1 VYKKYKSHF
10 ALFLVCALALFS
22 SSHIPTRADEGIAM
36 QQDENSN
43 AVSVGMA
50 TNNAGKAL
58 LTGRRVISTRSYSNV
73 GWIKQIDVAT
83 GLGDSAFN
91 SADDD
96 SININVTQQPP
107 DAGSVYLDL
116 SNSQKETLCTA
127 ATWDNENSVWW
138 VACRSLNSS
147 NKYAVYFLKV
157 TTTGTITSYL
167 TTIGGG
173 TGSNKNGYPGR
184 QGSLLLEGSN
194 LVLVGYRGTT
204 LSNPVKT
211 STDYRPFIAKFAIS
225 SAQNNWA
232 PSALSEFTSTDSDSS
247 TGAYNYRAV
256 AVVSDGS
263 YYYSVYTHLQNG
275 GFKVGKFS
283 ASNLSASD
291 SGFFSSLTFPSA
303 TVGNSPYSVPTS
315 MAFYNNKLFLAGS
328 VRSNSN
334 SAYYGVVAA
343 IQASNGNAVTTCDG
357 DGFNL
362 FQVSSNHDTLLNDV
376 VTSGNSLMLAGASYN
391 GTNYKAFTGKLSLAN
406 SACSFDN
413 TYGSGGAYFYAEGP
427 SDNFTTATKKAG
439 ADMNRLKADLK
450 SPEVKA
456 RIQND
461 MDEGQKL
468 GVRGTPKFFINGVS
482 LTGARPLSDFESII
496 DRWLKKI

>member
-1 VYKKYKSHF
+1 
-10 ALFLVCALALFS
+10 
-22 SSHIPTRADEGIAM
+22 M

-58 LTGRRVISTRSYSNV
+58 LTGRRVISSRSYSNV
-73 GWIKQIDVAT
+73 GWIKQIDVAS
-83 GLGDSAFN
+83 GLGDSLFN

-173 TGSNKNGYPGR
+173 TGSNKNGYPAIFGDKKAPITIVAFSDFQCPYCKR
-184 QGSLLLEGSN
+184 GFETVSQVEKKYGKEVRFVFRHFPLPFHSMAKPAAEYFEAIALQSPEKAYLFHDEVFRNQNLLE
-194 LVLVGYRGTT
+194 
-204 LSNPVKT
+204 PEKE
-211 STDYRPFIAKFAIS
+211 KF
-225 SAQNNWA
+225 
-232 PSALSEFTSTDSDSS
+232 LD
-247 TGAYNYRAV
+247 
-256 AVVSDGS
+256 
-263 YYYSVYTHLQNG
+263 
-275 GFKVGKFS
+275 K
-283 ASNLSASD
+283 
-291 SGFFSSLTFPSA
+291 
-303 TVGNSPYSVPTS
+303 
-315 MAFYNNKLFLAGS
+315 
-328 VRSNSN
+328 
-334 SAYYGVVAA
+334 
-343 IQASNGNAVTTCDG
+343 
-357 DGFNL
+357 
-362 FQVSSNHDTLLNDV
+362 
-376 VTSGNSLMLAGASYN
+376 
-391 GTNYKAFTGKLSLAN
+391 
-406 SACSFDN
+406 
-413 TYGSGGAYFYAEGP
+413 
-427 SDNFTTATKKAG
+427 ATKKAG